1 MGFFDSLM
9 NVHITDMSIKSE
21 FSNRLEILIREFGL
35 QKKQLA
41 KELGVSA
48 VAITKYA
55 KGLSMPSFEII
66 SAIADYFNV
75 TVDFLL
81 GRTAIPFLEKDFVY
95 FRPIG
100 KINYS
105 LYIYNKEQ
113 EKEKLEG
120 TLEYIFGL
128 TVWNMEL
135 PKDEVALNQ
144 FLCFKFSKADSNQ
157 RLYEA
162 LFLTDELNVREFLFE
177 MEKVLG
183 FPFMNDYAGPMSIKS
198 QYLAN
203 LLIWN
208 EDSIKPP
215 LGSLPI
221 KEPQYLATL
230 SKPMSN
236 EKVRLD
242 YSLTSGAMPHMT
254 TWLAMSENERRDLLM
269 RRLRRIKRNFK

>member
-105 LYIYNKEQ
+105 FYIYNKEQ

-135 PKDEVALNQ
+135 PKDEVVLNQ

-183 FPFMNDYAGPMSIKS
+183 FPFMNDYAGPMSIES

-254 TWLAMSENERRDLLM
+254 TWLAMS
-269 RRLRRIKRNFK
+269 

>member
-105 LYIYNKEQ
+105 FYIYNKEQ

-135 PKDEVALNQ
+135 PKDVVALNQ
-144 FLCFKFSKADSNQ
+144 FLCFKFSKVDSNQ

-183 FPFMNDYAGPMSIKS
+183 FPFMNDYAGPMSIES

-215 LGSLPI
+215 LGSMPI

-269 RRLRRIKRNFK
+269 RRLRRIKRNYK

>member
-100 KINYS
+100 KISYS
-105 LYIYNKEQ
+105 FYIYNKEQ

-144 FLCFKFSKADSNQ
+144 FLCFKFSKVDSNQ

-183 FPFMNDYAGPMSIKS
+183 FPFMNDYAGPMSIES

-215 LGSLPI
+215 LGSMPI

-269 RRLRRIKRNFK
+269 RRLRRIKRNYK

>member
-105 LYIYNKEQ
+105 FYIYNKEQ

-144 FLCFKFSKADSNQ
+144 FLCFKFSKTDSNQ

-183 FPFMNDYAGPMSIKS
+183 FPFMNDYAGPM
-198 QYLAN
+198 
-203 LLIWN
+203 
-208 EDSIKPP
+208 
-215 LGSLPI
+215 
-221 KEPQYLATL
+221 
-230 SKPMSN
+230 
-236 EKVRLD
+236 
-242 YSLTSGAMPHMT
+242 
-254 TWLAMSENERRDLLM
+254 
-269 RRLRRIKRNFK
+269 